1 MIDCEHLVLPRNQ
14 WRWEAYLGGREFL
27 NRPAQPGPGPCFA
40 AENTVR
46 KEWTPE
52 NAMAEQDIA
61 PATRQR
67 IRLSGGTE
75 LSFMTAGEPSKPAV
89 LLLHGTPNSSRMFSN
104 VAPAL
109 AQAAYVIAPDLPG
122 HGESDVLPAVSF
134 PAIGLAISEL
144 LDRLAIGPRFIYLHD
159 LGAPV
164 GLQIAMQAP
173 ERVLGLIVQNANAHR
188 TGWGP
193 GWAATRAYWAH
204 PTREN
209 ETLATAHL
217 TLEGTRDTYISGVP
231 ADVAERILP
240 ERWEE
245 DWRVMNLPG
254 HMDTQRAL
262 IRDYG
267 NYAARFDA
275 IAQFLER
282 WQPPALMVWGRH
294 DIYFDLAEVLS
305 WMRALPRMEAHVLDA
320 GHLLLETHAAVA
332 VSLMLDFIRRTTRA
346 HT

>member
-1 MIDCEHLVLPRNQ
+1 MSARVMSEPSLHIP
-14 WRWEAYLGGREFL
+14 
-27 NRPAQPGPGPCFA
+27 
-40 AENTVR
+40 
-46 KEWTPE
+46 
-52 NAMAEQDIA
+52 I
-61 PATRQR
+61 RQR
-67 IRLSGGTE
+67 LRLSGGTE
-75 LSFMTAGEPSKPAV
+75 LSFFMAGDSSTPAV
-89 LLLHGTPNSSRMFSN
+89 LLLHGTPNSARMFRE
-104 VAPAL
+104 VVPAL

-122 HGESDVLPAVSF
+122 SGESDVLPAVSF
-134 PAIGLAISEL
+134 PAIGQAISEL

-159 LGAPV
+159 WGAPV

-193 GWAATRAYWAH
+193 GWAATQAYWSRPDA
-204 PTREN
+204 EN
-209 ETLATAHL
+209 EAAVTAHL

-231 ADVAERILP
+231 SDVAERIP
-240 ERWEE
+240 AERWEE

-262 IRDYG
+262 IADYG

-275 IAQFLER
+275 IAKYLER

-294 DIYFDLAEVLS
+294 DVYFELAEVLS

-320 GHLLLETHAAVA
+320 GHLLLETHAAEA
-332 VSLMLDFIRRTTRA
+332 AALMLDFFDRA
-346 HT
+346 PRKVQAPH